1 MTYTIKKLQQWDGQD
16 AYGCRGEIHHDS
28 QGHVADFHDDGNGG
42 GMWVEPAWK
51 SAGKDRHVYRKEEY
65 KEFETWAEDHP
76 AMPLIQDAW
85 GWPPEVPETT
95 IEVLIVEHEI
105 AKNVKKGYLVYQED
119 DSPLAHGQRAKQ
131 GRKVARYNEENSAWL
146 KKELP
151 AARCRNEVGP
161 VWEEAKQGA

>member
-1 MTYTIKKLQQWDGQD
+1 M
-16 AYGCRGEIHHDS
+16 
-28 QGHVADFHDDGNGG
+28 
-42 GMWVEPAWK
+42 
-51 SAGKDRHVYRKEEY
+51 
-65 KEFETWAEDHP
+65 
-76 AMPLIQDAW
+76 
-85 GWPPEVPETT
+85 
-95 IEVLIVEHEI
+95 
-105 AKNVKKGYLVYQED
+105 YQED

>member
-76 AMPLIQDAW
+76 AMPLIQDF
-85 GWPPEVPETT
+85 
-95 IEVLIVEHEI
+95 IML
-105 AKNVKKGYLVYQED
+105 
-119 DSPLAHGQRAKQ
+119 
-131 GRKVARYNEENSAWL
+131 L
-146 KKELP
+146 KHK
-151 AARCRNEVGP
+151 
-161 VWEEAKQGA
+161 